1 MSLMNLQISTFPY
14 IPHARRLSHLLRIFI
29 NVRLQLLN
37 SGQIQLKLHGL
48 ERFAGAF

>member
-14 IPHARRLSHLLRIFI
+14 IPQARRLSHLLRIFI